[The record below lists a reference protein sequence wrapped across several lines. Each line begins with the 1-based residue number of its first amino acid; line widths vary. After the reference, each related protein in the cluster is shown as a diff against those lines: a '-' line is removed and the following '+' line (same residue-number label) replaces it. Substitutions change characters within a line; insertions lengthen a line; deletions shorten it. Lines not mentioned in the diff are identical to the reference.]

1 MQLKSHAHIPAQKG
15 QAISVANIP
24 STGDGQSSLK
34 PMIMRLETALGR
46 RNLDESLILLSGPPK
61 APVELFS
68 KTKVTNLV
76 VGYSGSAHSQA
87 ALDLALCIA
96 HQTRLVK
103 PDPVVVHVVYVV
115 DQTRPKTIAN
125 ADRILW
131 QARCLASEWRGSLH
145 AHLRVGHVAT
155 ELSLVAEEMEADVL
169 LLGCYTSN
177 HALVKKLAAQTP
189 CSVLGLPH

>member
-1 MQLKSHAHIPAQKG
+1 MQLKSHAHTPAQKG
-15 QAISVANIP
+15 QVISTADIP
-24 STGDGQSSLK
+24 STSDGQSSLK

-61 APVELFS
+61 ASVHLFP

-103 PDPVVVHVVYVV
+103 PDPVLVHVVYVV

-169 LLGCYTSN
+169 LLGCHTSN
-177 HALVKKLAAQTP
+177 HPLVKKLAAQTP